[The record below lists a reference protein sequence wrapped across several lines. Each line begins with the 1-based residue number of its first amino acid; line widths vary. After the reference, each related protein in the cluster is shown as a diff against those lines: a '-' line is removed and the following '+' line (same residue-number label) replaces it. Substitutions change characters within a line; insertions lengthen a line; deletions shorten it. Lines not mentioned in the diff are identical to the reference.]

1 MKKLTEGLK
10 EQEEEEWEVEN
21 DKLVSKEKM
30 GHWCKEL
37 DVEEVVGSRV
47 EKKEAVE
54 GKMGRV
60 GGLVEAEEVVDWI
73 EELEEV
79 EEKLGW
85 V

>member
-1 MKKLTEGLK
+1 
-10 EQEEEEWEVEN
+10 
-21 DKLVSKEKM
+21 
-30 GHWCKEL
+30 
-37 DVEEVVGSRV
+37 
-47 EKKEAVE
+47 
-54 GKMGRV
+54 MGRV